1 MEILRLDQDER
12 EFAKTCPLPFA
23 KATGKL
29 ETLVFDDS
37 DNKIQQAA
45 TIENFALT
53 VLGKD
58 QIQCSLEAGLGSLQI
73 IHGTYV
79 SWWTGTA
86 VQLPVSESQFRQL
99 MPK

>member
-58 QIQCSLEAGLGSLQI
+58 QIQCSLEAGLGPCRLSMVPMYPGGPGQQYSCLS
-73 IHGTYV
+73 V
-79 SWWTGTA
+79 NRNSD
-86 VQLPVSESQFRQL
+86 S
-99 MPK
+99 